1 LLAPQPK
8 HAGTSTLLLSNV
20 TLRAVQQPSVAGV
33 AFVTGGAVRIG
44 AAIVDALVRAGYR
57 VWIHHHRSGLS
68 SRPSGAEGS
77 ARPSGAEGAQAE
89 GPGAI
94 VGTLAADL
102 LDEDDRQRACATV
115 LAPDGPAA
123 GRLDLLVNNA
133 ASFERGAFV
142 ERTDADLRRVLELN
156 LVAPLSLTR
165 ACAGA
170 LRRSGGSV
178 VNILDVGG
186 EHPWPDHLDHCTS
199 KAALHLATRA
209 LAVEL
214 APVRVNG
221 VAPGTVAWPQH
232 LADDEA
238 ARRRMEAGIPLGRIG
253 SPADVAAAVVFLASA
268 AHVTGQVLA
277 VDGGRLAGIAGRH
290 G

>member
-1 LLAPQPK
+1 
-8 HAGTSTLLLSNV
+8 
-20 TLRAVQQPSVAGV
+20 
-33 AFVTGGAVRIG
+33 
-44 AAIVDALVRAGYR
+44 VDALGRAGYR
-57 VWIHHHRSGLS
+57 VWVHHHHSDPPR
-68 SRPSGAEGS
+68 AE
-77 ARPSGAEGAQAE
+77 A
-89 GPGAI
+89 AI
-94 VGTLAADL
+94 VGTVAADL
-102 LDEDDRQRACATV
+102 LDEDERHRACATV

-133 ASFERGAFV
+133 AGFERGSFV
-142 ERTDADLRRVLELN
+142 DRTDADLRRVLELN

-165 ACAGA
+165 ACATA
-170 LRRSGGSV
+170 LRATEGSV

-186 EHPWPDHLDHCTS
+186 VHPWPEHLDHCTS
-199 KAALHLATRA
+199 KAALQLATRA

-232 LADDEA
+232 LLADA
-238 ARRRMEAGIPLGRIG
+238 AAQRRIEAGIPLGRIG
-253 SPADVAAAVVFLASA
+253 SPADVAAAVVYLASA
-268 AHVTGQVLA
+268 PHVTGQVLA